1 MNRGK
6 RQQHHIALQLN
17 LPSIS
22 LVHQIRP
29 NQTSASSTS
38 ADSKGLTYIPDL
50 DLQNPFENNN
60 NKQANNI
67 GFNSF
72 RKPVLVTTNLPGW
85 VPQTLKAHFHNA
97 LNYTL
102 SQSCILKH
110 TAVYLFICL
119 FSFPFCSCYA
129 NNVRRQLVSTRSR
142 TA

>member
-1 MNRGK
+1 MDRGK
-6 RQQHHIALQLN
+6 KQQHYIALRLN
-17 LPSIS
+17 LQPIS

-38 ADSKGLTYIPDL
+38 ADSKGLTYISDL
-50 DLQNPFENNN
+50 DSQNPFENNN
-60 NKQANNI
+60 HKQANNI
-67 GFNSF
+67 RFYPF
-72 RKPVLVTTNLPGW
+72 RKPILVTTNLPGW

-102 SQSCILKH
+102 SQRCVLEH
-110 TAVYLFICL
+110 MALYLFICL